1 MRDREQGQQDPQDP
15 QDRRHSPYDD
25 PAAASADGWWLPEY
39 DHERELG
46 SGASG
51 RVWLA
56 HHRPTGTPVAIKYL
70 HDPADG
76 AALRREATVL
86 ARVDSPYVTR
96 LYEYVEA
103 GPNAAIVMELVD
115 GLSLRALL
123 RAEGATTPEAALVV
137 LKGSLLGL
145 AAAHA
150 VGLVHRDYKP
160 ANVLVAVDGTSKL
173 VDFGVAVPG
182 GDARDISGTP
192 AYLAPEQW
200 TGAPASPT
208 ADVYAA
214 TVTFFECLTG
224 ARPFDGTTTIELAV
238 QHLESPVPDGLV
250 PEAVRPLVRAGM
262 AKRPEERPGGAVEF
276 LRLLEAAAATA
287 YGELWEEQGHADLA
301 VLVGLLAALLPRSA
315 AAAPGGAAAPPMQLV
330 AAEGPLADRSLPREG
345 GGGAAGTG
353 GSGPPRGRVT
363 LAGRSRPGRSRR
375 LRRTGSVAG
384 TLALAVLAGA
394 VLAGTTGS
402 EDRTVTGSPVLR
414 VTTTLD
420 PAGGG
425 PVPTGAPTFTAAPT
439 ASAGTTRTPQ
449 SPSASPSAGRSAPP
463 SPSPSPS
470 SSRPPTSFPLRP
482 SSASPSASRTPSTS
496 RAPSAVPAP
505 SRPQPPA
512 TGTPPT
518 GAPAPDATSSSPAPR
533 LTDRPSTSASPATST
548 TSSSPARAPQPSTTT
563 PPPPAPVRVES
574 LTVDS
579 LGCLDSNRFGLQARI
594 TVVASGPPGAT
605 LVVSW
610 QHHSG
615 AIDPAVTVATETVR
629 LGTGSV
635 TLTRSHDFGNDES
648 LQWGV
653 RVGSDPR
660 PESTPT
666 AYRELPA
673 IDCRQP
679 G

>member
-1 MRDREQGQQDPQDP
+1 MRDREQRQQDQHDPQDP
-15 QDRRHSPYDD
+15 QDRGHRPYDD
-25 PAAASADGWWLPEY
+25 PAAAPADGWRLPEY

-46 SGASG
+46 AGASG

-103 GPNAAIVMELVD
+103 GPYAAIVMELVD

-160 ANVLVAVDGTSKL
+160 ANVLVAADGSSKL
-173 VDFGVAVPG
+173 VDFGIAVPG

-224 ARPFDGTTTIELAV
+224 ARPFDGTTSIELAV

-262 AKRPEERPGGAVEF
+262 AKRPEERPAGAVEF
-276 LRLLEAAAATA
+276 LQLLEAAAATG
-287 YGELWEEQGHADLA
+287 YGELWEEHGHADLA

-315 AAAPGGAAAPPMQLV
+315 AAAPGGAASPPLQLV
-330 AAEGPLADRSLPREG
+330 AAEGSLPDRSVPREG

-353 GSGPPRGRVT
+353 TPVPPRGRVT
-363 LAGRSRPGRSRR
+363 LAGPMRPGRSRR
-375 LRRTGSVAG
+375 LRRTGAVAG
-384 TLALAVLAGA
+384 TLTVAVLAGVA
-394 VLAGTTGS
+394 LAGTTRS
-402 EDRTVTGSPVLR
+402 EDRTVTGSPMLR
-414 VTTTLD
+414 VTTTLA
-420 PAGGG
+420 PTGGG
-425 PVPTGAPTFTAAPT
+425 TATTRPPVPTGP
-439 ASAGTTRTPQ
+439 
-449 SPSASPSAGRSAPP
+449 ASPGAPR
-463 SPSPSPS
+463 SPS
-470 SSRPPTSFPLRP
+470 SSRPTSASASAPPSTSRPAVPPPFTSPAASRP
-482 SSASPSASRTPSTS
+482 SSFSPSASRP
-496 RAPSAVPAP
+496 PSAVPPP

-512 TGTPPT
+512 TGTPST
-518 GAPAPDATSSSPAPR
+518 GA
-533 LTDRPSTSASPATST
+533 
-548 TSSSPARAPQPSTTT
+548 
-563 PPPPAPVRVES
+563 
-574 LTVDS
+574 
-579 LGCLDSNRFGLQARI
+579 
-594 TVVASGPPGAT
+594 
-605 LVVSW
+605 
-610 QHHSG
+610 
-615 AIDPAVTVATETVR
+615 
-629 LGTGSV
+629 
-635 TLTRSHDFGNDES
+635 
-648 LQWGV
+648 
-653 RVGSDPR
+653 
-660 PESTPT
+660 
-666 AYRELPA
+666 
-673 IDCRQP
+673 
-679 G
+679 

>member
-1 MRDREQGQQDPQDP
+1 MRDREQGQEDPQDRQDP
-15 QDRRHSPYDD
+15 QDRRHPPYDD
-25 PAAASADGWWLPEY
+25 PPSAPADGWWLPEY

-173 VDFGVAVPG
+173 VDFGIAVPG

-301 VLVGLLAALLPRSA
+301 VLVGLLASLLPRSA

-330 AAEGPLADRSLPREG
+330 AAEGPLPGRSLSREG
-345 GGGAAGTG
+345 GGGAAGAG
-353 GSGPPRGRVT
+353 SSGPPRGRVT

-375 LRRTGSVAG
+375 LRRTGAVAG

-394 VLAGTTGS
+394 ALAGTPRS
-402 EDRTVTGSPVLR
+402 EDRTVTGSPMLR

-425 PVPTGAPTFTAAPT
+425 PVPTAAPAPT
-439 ASAGTTRTPQ
+439 ASADTTRPPRSA
-449 SPSASPSAGRSAPP
+449 SPSSSAPPSAGRSAPP
-463 SPSPSPS
+463 SPSLSPYQPPSRPPTSSPLRPPSFSPS
-470 SSRPPTSFPLRP
+470 SSRT
-482 SSASPSASRTPSTS
+482 PSA
-496 RAPSAVPAP
+496 APSL
-505 SRPQPPA
+505 SR
-512 TGTPPT
+512 
-518 GAPAPDATSSSPAPR
+518 
-533 LTDRPSTSASPATST
+533 
-548 TSSSPARAPQPSTTT
+548 
-563 PPPPAPVRVES
+563 PPPPAPRPPY
-574 LTVDS
+574 
-579 LGCLDSNRFGLQARI
+579 NRPA
-594 TVVASGPPGAT
+594 PPPPHPT
-605 LVVSW
+605 
-610 QHHSG
+610 
-615 AIDPAVTVATETVR
+615 PAA
-629 LGTGSV
+629 
-635 TLTRSHDFGNDES
+635 
-648 LQWGV
+648 
-653 RVGSDPR
+653 P
-660 PESTPT
+660 P
-666 AYRELPA
+666 
-673 IDCRQP
+673 
-679 G
+679 

>member
-1 MRDREQGQQDPQDP
+1 MRDREQRQQDRQDPQDP
-15 QDRRHSPYDD
+15 QDRRHRPYDD
-25 PAAASADGWWLPEY
+25 PAAASAHGWQLPEY
-39 DHERELG
+39 DHRRELG
-46 SGASG
+46 TGASG

-76 AALRREATVL
+76 AALRREATL
-86 ARVDSPYVTR
+86 LTRVDSPYVTR

-173 VDFGVAVPG
+173 VDFGIAVPG

-224 ARPFDGTTTIELAV
+224 ARPFDGTTAIELAV

-250 PEAVRPLVRAGM
+250 PEAVRPLVRTGM
-262 AKRPEERPGGAVEF
+262 AKRPEERPAGAVEF
-276 LRLLEAAAATA
+276 LRLLEAAAATG

-315 AAAPGGAAAPPMQLV
+315 AAAPGGAAAPPLQLV
-330 AAEGPLADRSLPREG
+330 AAEGSLPDRPLPRQG
-345 GGGAAGTG
+345 VGGAAGTG
-353 GSGPPRGRVT
+353 ASGPPPGRAT
-363 LAGRSRPGRSRR
+363 HAGPSRPGRSRR
-375 LRRTGSVAG
+375 LRRAGAVAG
-384 TLALAVLAGA
+384 TLAVAVLAGVA
-394 VLAGTTGS
+394 LAGTTRS
-402 EDRTVTGSPVLR
+402 EDRTVTGSPMLR

-425 PVPTGAPTFTAAPT
+425 TATTRPPAPT
-439 ASAGTTRTPQ
+439 APASAGAARSPH
-449 SPSASPSAGRSAPP
+449 SPSRSPSAGRSAPP
-463 SPSPSPS
+463 SPSSSPS
-470 SSRPPTSFPLRP
+470 RP
-482 SSASPSASRTPSTS
+482 SAFSPSASRPPPPFPRRRARS
-496 RAPSAVPAP
+496 RRPPAHRRPAP
-505 SRPQPPA
+505 PSPLPPPPR
-512 TGTPPT
+512 TPPR
-518 GAPAPDATSSSPAPR
+518 PRPRHDSPTR
-533 LTDRPSTSASPATST
+533 RPSP
-548 TSSSPARAPQPSTTT
+548 PPR
-563 PPPPAPVRVES
+563 PPPPAPPPPAAHR
-574 LTVDS
+574 
-579 LGCLDSNRFGLQARI
+579 NR
-594 TVVASGPPGAT
+594 PP
-605 LVVSW
+605 
-610 QHHSG
+610 
-615 AIDPAVTVATETVR
+615 R
-629 LGTGSV
+629 
-635 TLTRSHDFGNDES
+635 R
-648 LQWGV
+648 
-653 RVGSDPR
+653 PR
-660 PESTPT
+660 H
-666 AYRELPA
+666 R
-673 IDCRQP
+673 RRP
-679 G
+679 GWNR

>member
-25 PAAASADGWWLPEY
+25 PAAAPADGWWLPEY

-46 SGASG
+46 AGASG

-76 AALRREATVL
+76 AALRREASVL

-173 VDFGVAVPG
+173 VDFGIAVPG

-262 AKRPEERPGGAVEF
+262 AKRPEERPRGAAEF
-276 LRLLEAAAATA
+276 LQLLETAAATA

-330 AAEGPLADRSLPREG
+330 AAEGPLPDRSLPREG
-345 GGGAAGTG
+345 GGGAAGSG
-353 GSGPPRGRVT
+353 SSGPPRGRVT
-363 LAGRSRPGRSRR
+363 LAGRSRPARSRR
-375 LRRTGSVAG
+375 LRRTGAVAG
-384 TLALAVLAGA
+384 TLTLAVLAGLA
-394 VLAGTTGS
+394 LAGTTRS
-402 EDRTVTGSPVLR
+402 EDRTVTGSPMLR
-414 VTTTLD
+414 ITTTLD
-420 PAGGG
+420 PADGG
-425 PVPTGAPTFTAAPT
+425 PVPTAAPT
-439 ASAGTTRTPQ
+439 PTASSGTTRTPH
-449 SPSASPSAGRSAPP
+449 SASPSAPPSADRSAPP
-463 SPSPSPS
+463 SPSPSLSPFQPPS
-470 SSRPPTSFPLRP
+470 QPPTFSPLGPPSF
-482 SSASPSASRTPSTS
+482 APSASRTPSA
-496 RAPSAVPAP
+496 APSP
-505 SRPQPPA
+505 SRPHPPA
-512 TGTPPT
+512 TGSPSTGTSTPAPT
-518 GAPAPDATSSSPAPR
+518 PDATSSSPAPR
-533 LTDRPSTSASPATST
+533 LTDRPATSASPATGT
-548 TSSSPARAPQPSTTT
+548 TSSSNTRAPQPSTTT
-563 PPPPAPVRVES
+563 SPPPAPVRVES

-579 LGCLDSNRFGLQARI
+579 LGCLDSSRFGLQARI

-615 AIDPAVTVATETVR
+615 AIDPPVTVATETVR

-635 TLTRSHDFGNDES
+635 TLTRSHDFGNDGS